1 LKTKIDLETWNRKE
15 HFQFFSQ
22 FDEPFHS
29 VTVQVDC
36 TKTYRESKETGTSF
50 FLNYLHKS
58 LVAANSIQAFRLRIV
73 NGEVFEYDH
82 INASPTIGR
91 SDGTFG
97 FSYMDFHPDFS
108 KFLAHAMEI
117 SEKVRQGTGLG
128 PAAAVENVIHYSSL
142 PWLKFTALSHAR
154 NLSYPDSAPKISFG
168 KMTTENGR
176 KTMPMSVHVH
186 HGLADGSDVG
196 LYVEKF
202 QELL

>member
-1 LKTKIDLETWNRKE
+1 MKTKINLENWNRKE

-29 VTVQVDC
+29 VTVNVDC
-36 TKTYRESKETGTSF
+36 TKTYNESKENGTSF

-58 LVAANSIQAFRLRIV
+58 LVAANRVKAFRLRIV
-73 NGEVFEYDH
+73 DGEVYEYDH

-91 SDGTFG
+91 TDGTFG
-97 FSYMDFHPDFS
+97 FSYMDFHPDFAN
-108 KFLAHAMEI
+108 FLPHALEI
-117 SEKVRQGTGLG
+117 TEKIKKGTGLG

-154 NLSYPDSAPKISFG
+154 NYSYPDSAPKISFG
-168 KMTTENGR
+168 KMTEEKGR

-186 HGLADGSDVG
+186 HGLVDGSDVG
-196 LYVEKF
+196 LYVEKL

>member
-1 LKTKIDLETWNRKE
+1 MKTKIDLENWNRKE
-15 HFQFFSQ
+15 HFKFFSQ

-29 VTVQVDC
+29 VTVNVDC
-36 TKTYRESKETGTSF
+36 TKTYKESKEGGTSF

-58 LVAANSIQAFRLRIV
+58 LVAANSVKAFRLRIID
-73 NGEVFEYDH
+73 GEVYEYDH

-91 SDGTFG
+91 TDGTFG
-97 FSYMDFHPDFS
+97 FSYMDFHAAFE
-108 KFLAHAMEI
+108 KFLPHALEVT
-117 SEKVRQGTGLG
+117 EKVRQAEGLG

-154 NLSYPDSAPKISFG
+154 NYSYPDSAPKISFG
-168 KMTTENGR
+168 KMTEEMGR

-186 HGLADGSDVG
+186 HGLVDGSDVG